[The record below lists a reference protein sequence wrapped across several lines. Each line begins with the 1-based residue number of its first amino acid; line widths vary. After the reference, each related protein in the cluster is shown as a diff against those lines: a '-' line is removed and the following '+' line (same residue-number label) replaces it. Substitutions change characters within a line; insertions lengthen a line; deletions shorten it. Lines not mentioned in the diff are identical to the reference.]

1 MRLSS
6 ITIYDRT
13 DEESAIHQ
21 YYPWSTLNLTGPMLH
36 RIAKEHN
43 IMPEF
48 LKILRVFRWKLRNVD
63 ASYVA
68 PFQCR
73 VSEEQIRKQYCPD
86 ITTHC

>member
-1 MRLSS
+1 MLKHN
-6 ITIYDRT
+6 
-13 DEESAIHQ
+13 SAIHQ

-36 RIAKEHN
+36 RLAKQHN

-73 VSEEQIRKQYCPD
+73 VSEEQIRKCP
-86 ITTHC
+86 